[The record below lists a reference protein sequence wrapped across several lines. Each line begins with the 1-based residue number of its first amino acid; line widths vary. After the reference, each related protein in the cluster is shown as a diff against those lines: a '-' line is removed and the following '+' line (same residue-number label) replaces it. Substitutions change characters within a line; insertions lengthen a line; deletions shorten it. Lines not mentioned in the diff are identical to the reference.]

1 MSEQGIKPAV
11 GMFDEEPG
19 VRSSTRIKSAVCL
32 LASVGLA
39 FVTVLKAG
47 DPWTGSVL
55 TALFL
60 LAAFYP
66 QYLKQV
72 IESKV
77 TK

>member
-1 MSEQGIKPAV
+1 MSDTERQQTIGWL
-11 GMFDEEPG
+11 DEEPG